1 MASPRITFT
10 YSIQSADSLDLLQI
24 EQSDWSAYTGRVTK
38 GGMILSLREMLYGE
52 DAGNVVDC
60 GMTGGEVVCLIDV
73 YPRRPGLVYQFGT
86 SHGYLSDRQ
95 EQEAEVTETRN
106 FSLETSVS
114 PSYPPLTITRAEW
127 ADAVYDAE
135 GNDIVPP
142 SLTIDNGNI
151 VCPFPVFGAADIT
164 YTTER
169 HSYILTLPRRDA
181 ALDNFYSA
189 AVYGWYEGGVDWL
202 EVELPPGIELF
213 EADPDAVC
221 GSWSSGAVTWPDEED
236 PGNPDVSADRY
247 SVVDYCTQEIVE
259 DRTV

>member
-1 MASPRITFT
+1 MTSPRITFT
-10 YSIQSADSLDLLQI
+10 YSGPSGLDDLLQI

-60 GMTGGEVVCLIDV
+60 GMTGGEVLCLIDV
-73 YPRRPGLVYQFGT
+73 YPRRPGLVYQFAASYGR
-86 SHGYLSDRQ
+86 LSDRR
-95 EQEAEVTETRN
+95 EEEARVTETRN

-114 PSYPPLTITRAEW
+114 PSYPPFTINRAEW
-127 ADAVYDAE
+127 ADAVYDVE
-135 GNDIVPP
+135 GNEITPP
-142 SLTIDNGNI
+142 ALTIEDGKI
-151 VCPFPVFGAADIT
+151 TCPSPVYGAVDIT

-169 HSYILTLPRRDA
+169 HSYTLNLPRRET

-202 EVELPPGIELF
+202 EVELPPGIEVF

-221 GSWSSGAVTWPDEED
+221 GGWSGSSDVIWPDEEQ
-236 PGNPDVSADRY
+236 GLPDVSAHRY
-247 SVVDYCTQEIVE
+247 TVVDYCTQEIVE
-259 DRTV
+259 DTTT